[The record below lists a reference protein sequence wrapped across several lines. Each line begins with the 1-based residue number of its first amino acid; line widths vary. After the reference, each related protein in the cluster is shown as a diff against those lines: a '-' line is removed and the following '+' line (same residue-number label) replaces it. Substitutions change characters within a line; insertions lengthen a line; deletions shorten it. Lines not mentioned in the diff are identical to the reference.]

1 MNTPL
6 VRRIRG
12 VFVAFG
18 ALAAVSLQ
26 AATTLVTF
34 QNFTFTPKA
43 ITIRVGDTVTWTN
56 AGGIHT
62 VTGDGADPFCGTAN
76 VPIACS
82 HTFTAVGT
90 FPYHCVPHQAF
101 GMVGS
106 VTVLETSNAAPT
118 ITLATPGNGAVYAP
132 PADVT
137 LTATVSDSDGKVAQV
152 VFYLGTEIVGT
163 LTNAPYRLT
172 LTHLSPGNYTA
183 TAKVTDDLKAETTSA
198 AAAFTVAPHALYQ
211 QVNLVSDIPNL
222 ALHTDTNLLNPW
234 AIATSPTGPFWIA
247 DNHTGLSTLYNTAG
261 DLQALVVTIPS
272 PTGGT
277 PPSAPTGM
285 VFNNTPDFNVSAGAP
300 ALFVFSTEGGTI
312 AAWNAGTSAVLKV
325 DSSASGAIYKGLAS
339 GAHDGKNYL
348 YATDFHNSK
357 VDVFDANFAPVTLGG
372 AFADPSLPVGFAPFG
387 VQNVG
392 GNLFV
397 TYARQ
402 DANGEDD
409 VPSPGSGFVN
419 VFGTDGVLQRR
430 FASKGALDSPWG
442 VAVAPDGFGQL
453 SRALLIGNFG
463 DGVINAFDP
472 DTGVWL
478 NSINDASGKPIQIV
492 GLWGLKFGNG
502 GRGGVSSTLYFAA
515 GIAGSGRIEDHG
527 LFGSINP
534 LAPLQITATSSSAAR
549 LDLSWLGG
557 SGPFLLQRK
566 LQVTNATWTDVITTS
581 DTTASISLDGA
592 AGFIRVVDNAT
603 SAALR

>member
-1 MNTPL
+1 
-6 VRRIRG
+6 
-12 VFVAFG
+12 
-18 ALAAVSLQ
+18 
-26 AATTLVTF
+26 
-34 QNFTFTPKA
+34 
-43 ITIRVGDTVTWTN
+43 
-56 AGGIHT
+56 
-62 VTGDGADPFCGTAN
+62 
-76 VPIACS
+76 
-82 HTFTAVGT
+82 
-90 FPYHCVPHQAF
+90 
-101 GMVGS
+101 MVGS

-137 LTATVSDSDGKVAQV
+137 LTATVADSDGKVAQV

-172 LTHLSPGNYTA
+172 ITHLGPGNYTA
-183 TAKVTDDLKAETTSA
+183 KATVTDDLNAETTSA
-198 AAAFTVAPHALYQ
+198 DAAFTVAPHALYQ

-247 DNHTGLSTLYNTAG
+247 DNHIGLSTLYNTAG
-261 DLQALVVTIPS
+261 DLQALVVTIPP

-285 VFNNTPDFNVSAGAP
+285 VFNNTTDFNVSAGAP
-300 ALFVFSTEGGTI
+300 ALFVFSTEDGTI
-312 AAWNAGTSAVLKV
+312 AGWNAGTSAVLKV
-325 DSSASGAIYKGLAS
+325 
-339 GAHDGKNYL
+339 
-348 YATDFHNSK
+348 
-357 VDVFDANFAPVTLGG
+357 
-372 AFADPSLPVGFAPFG
+372 
-387 VQNVG
+387 
-392 GNLFV
+392 
-397 TYARQ
+397 
-402 DANGEDD
+402 
-409 VPSPGSGFVN
+409 
-419 VFGTDGVLQRR
+419 
-430 FASKGALDSPWG
+430 DSPWG

-515 GIAGSGRIEDHG
+515 GIAGNGGIEDHG

-549 LDLSWLGG
+549 LDLSWFGG
-557 SGPFLLQRK
+557 SGPFLVQRK